1 MKIENAEQLAKYL
14 EDWDYGEDCFADE
27 IIRNH
32 VIDSEI
38 HLNGESW
45 DYDADNIPESY
56 IEKLTV
62 DFKYEDTNGIDDL
75 DDNIRELFDEEIYE
89 VCTAIRNNK
98 DKVDSIIKSS
108 PTTSKE
114 LMQVVD
120 APKDGEYTYEIWTK
134 IEKVLE
140 LAHSY

>member
-45 DYDADNIPESY
+45 DYDADNIPEPY
-56 IEKLTV
+56 IEKLTA

-89 VCTAIRNNK
+89 VCNAIRNNK

>member
-27 IIRNH
+27 IIRNY
-32 VIDSEI
+32 VIDNEI
-38 HLNGESW
+38 HTNGESW
-45 DYDADNIPESY
+45 DYDADNIPDSY
-56 IEKLTV
+56 IEKLTK
-62 DFKYEDTNGIDDL
+62 DFNYEDTNGIDDL
-75 DDNIRELFDEEIYE
+75 DDNIRETFDEEIEE

-98 DKVDSIIKSS
+98 DKVDSIIKAN

-114 LMQVVD
+114 LMQVID

-140 LAHSY
+140 LAHSD